1 MTIGELPTNDENR
14 IMKTTP
20 TRSIINEMP
29 QDMSNHITKKEKVT
43 PLFNAIRS
51 SRLVQLLQKS
61 ITMMPK
67 KPVKSKFIYQI

>member
-1 MTIGELPTNDENR
+1 MTIGELPMTDGNCS
-14 IMKTTP
+14 IMKTT
-20 TRSIINEMP
+20 TTKSIEKEMP

-51 SRLVQLLQKS
+51 SRLVQLLRKS

-67 KPVKSKFIYQI
+67 KASKIKIYV